1 MIKMQIID
9 NFLSDIEFDE
19 VFSMIA
25 DTEFPWFYGLVTSGS
40 KYSQFTH
47 CFYNHDQPTHYYPR
61 LRFFREKLKVKS
73 LVRIKANLNPRTETL
88 EEYNYHID
96 YEDMKTAILYLNTCD
111 GYTKFKTG
119 EKVDSVKNRIVIFD
133 SNLEHTGTSCTD
145 QFGRLVINFNYF

>member
-1 MIKMQIID
+1 MQIID
-9 NFLSDIEFDE
+9 NFLSDSEFDE

-25 DTEFPWFYGLVTSGS
+25 NTEFPWYFGMVVSGVSGS

-47 CFYNHDQPTHYYPR
+47 CFYNYDQPTHYYPK

-73 LVRIKANLNPRTETL
+73 LVRIKANLNPRTQTL
-88 EEYNYHID
+88 EEHNYHID
-96 YEDMKTAILYLNTCD
+96 YSDMKTAILYLNTCD

-145 QFGRLVINFNYF
+145 QYGRLVINFNYF

>member
-1 MIKMQIID
+1 MEIID
-9 NFLSDIEFDE
+9 NFLSDSEFDE

-25 DTEFPWFYGLVTSGS
+25 NTEFPWYFGMVVSGS

-47 CFYNHDQPTHYYPR
+47 CFYNYDQPTHYYPK

-73 LVRIKANLNPRTETL
+73 LVRIKANLNPKTQTL
-88 EEYNYHID
+88 EEHNYHID
-96 YEDMKTAILYLNTCD
+96 YADMKTAILYLNTCD

-133 SNLEHTGTSCTD
+133 SNFEHTGTSCTD
-145 QFGRLVINFNYF
+145 QYGRLVINFNYF

>member
-1 MIKMQIID
+1 MQIID
-9 NFLSDIEFDE
+9 NFLSDNEFGE
-19 VFSMIA
+19 VFRMIA

-47 CFYNHDQPTHYYPR
+47 CFYNHDQPTDYYPK

-88 EEYNYHID
+88 QEYDYHID
-96 YEDMKTAILYLNTCD
+96 YEDMKTAILYLNTCN

-145 QFGRLVINFNYF
+145 QYGRLVINFNYF